1 MVIIR
6 LVDQQQC
13 FLWRLSARVITNF
26 SSFSPSILQDIEFHP
41 EIFCVSFTLKFLSP
55 QKTELCTLQTEQ
67 DTSDNWVKG
76 TELVRHRGDLKCSKT
91 SQACLMLHKRL
102 KNPMIP
108 LNPASEIIPTQVLK
122 LLHMDL
128 IWGVPARRTSK
139 RLRKAHPRGSPE
151 QQPSLSTIVSAAQ
164 DWEMKKN
171 PPGI

>member
-1 MVIIR
+1 MQESLPIS
-6 LVDQQQC
+6 LVSVLPFCRTQNFIQRASA
-13 FLWRLSARVITNF
+13 FLLHSNFSVLKRLSCAPYKLSRR
-26 SSFSPSILQDIEFHP
+26 SP
-41 EIFCVSFTLKFLSP
+41 
-55 QKTELCTLQTEQ
+55 
-67 DTSDNWVKG
+67 DTSNNWVKG

-139 RLRKAHPRGSPE
+139 RLRKAHPRASTE

-164 DWEMKKN
+164 DWEVKKN